1 MATFVKFQDFV
12 EQVGLGNHD
21 LNTDTLKVFLTSTA
35 PNVSTHTS
43 YTQLSGGE
51 PTTSGGYTAGGEDI
65 TNAWSET
72 GGTGTMTAT
81 DVIWTATGGGFSG
94 SVRYA
99 VVYNDTATGDPLVCY
114 WDYGSAVTP
123 AAGETFK
130 VDFGANVFTIT

>member
-12 EQVGLGNHD
+12 EQLGLKNHN
-21 LNTDTLKVFLTSTA
+21 LNTDTLKVFLTSTT
-35 PNVSTHTS
+35 PNVSTHTVYS
-43 YTQLSGGE
+43 DLSGGE
-51 PTTSGGYTAGGEDI
+51 PTTTGGYTAGGEDI
-65 TNAWSET
+65 QNVWSET

-99 VVYNDTATGDPLVCY
+99 AVYNDTGATKYLVCY